1 MYETIIKEVAKNAEH
16 LRPSFDEINKK
27 MSPSELLKSSEN
39 LGISGDIN
47 EITNIEQE
55 VEDGSK
61 KIKTINEDLEGTE
74 HPVTGVSYEKDI
86 LPDGREGVFPV
97 FPYVTEVQLPEELL
111 KATDAKQFK
120 FCNQEL
126 KEQIKNNPELRAK
139 FTPEQIEQIENGRT
153 PSGYTWHHNQ
163 QDGKMQLV
171 PTDIHDKS
179 AHTGGKALWGGGQAN
194 R

>member
-1 MYETIIKEVAKNAEH
+1 MYQAMISEVAKNKLEN
-16 LRPSFDEINKK
+16 LKPSFDEINKK
-27 MSPSELLKSSEN
+27 MSPNELLNKSQEV
-39 LGISGDIN
+39 GISGDKN
-47 EITNIEQE
+47 EVDNIEKE
-55 VEDGSK
+55 TK
-61 KIKTINEDLEGTE
+61 NLKTINSDLEGKK
-74 HPVTGVSYEKDI
+74 HPISGVLYERDT

-97 FPYVTEVQLPEELL
+97 FPAITEVQLPKEMYQE
-111 KATDAKQFK
+111 TDAKQFK
-120 FCNQEL
+120 TCNEEL
-126 KEQIKNNPELRAK
+126 KAQIKNNPELKPR

-153 PSGYTWHHNQ
+153 PSGYTWHHHQ

>member
-1 MYETIIKEVAKNAEH
+1 MYQAMISEIAKNKEVFK
-16 LRPSFDEINKK
+16 PSFDEINKK
-27 MSPSELLKSSEN
+27 MSPSELLKSSESF
-39 LGISGDIN
+39 GISGDKS
-47 EITNIEQE
+47 EIDNIENE
-55 VEDGSK
+55 SK
-61 KIKTINEDLEGTE
+61 KIKTINEDLEGKE
-74 HPVTGVSYEKDI
+74 HPVTGVPYEKDT
-86 LPDGREGVFPV
+86 LPDGREGVFPK
-97 FPYVTEVQLPEELL
+97 FPNIAEVQLPEELHQ
-111 KATDAKQFK
+111 ATDAKQFK
-120 FCNQEL
+120 ACNEDL

-153 PSGYTWHHNQ
+153 PSGYTWHHHQ

>member
-1 MYETIIKEVAKNAEH
+1 MYQAMISEVVKNKLENFK
-16 LRPSFDEINKK
+16 PSFDEINKK
-27 MSPSELLKSSEN
+27 MSPNELLNKSREF
-39 LGISGDIN
+39 GISGDKN
-47 EITNIEQE
+47 EVDNIEKE
-55 VEDGSK
+55 TKDL
-61 KIKTINEDLEGTE
+61 KTINSDLEGKK
-74 HPVTGVSYEKDI
+74 HPISGVLYERDI

-97 FPYVTEVQLPEELL
+97 FPAITEVQLPKDMYQE
-111 KATDAKQFK
+111 TDAKQFK
-120 FCNQEL
+120 TCNEEL
-126 KEQIKNNPELRAK
+126 KEQIKNNPELKSK

-153 PSGYTWHHNQ
+153 PSGYTWHHHQ